1 MTRNDLNARVEV
13 LKSKIE
19 LDKNK
24 LAKIKAELMAMSVSP
39 TLPQLIKLLNALRTI
54 MEEICRKNNIMG
66 VWSLRPTLVTIT
78 YR

>member
-24 LAKIKAELMAMSVSP
+24 LAKIKAELMAMSASP

-54 MEEICRKNNIMG
+54 MEEM
-66 VWSLRPTLVTIT
+66 
-78 YR
+78 

>member
-24 LAKIKAELMAMSVSP
+24 LAKIKAELMAMSASP

-54 MEEICRKNNIMG
+54 MEVI
-66 VWSLRPTLVTIT
+66 
-78 YR
+78 

>member
-24 LAKIKAELMAMSVSP
+24 LAKIKAELMAMSASP
-39 TLPQLIKLLNALRTI
+39 TLSQLIKLLNALRTI
-54 MEEICRKNNIMG
+54 MEEI
-66 VWSLRPTLVTIT
+66 
-78 YR
+78 

>member
-54 MEEICRKNNIMG
+54 MEEI
-66 VWSLRPTLVTIT
+66 
-78 YR
+78 